1 MGTAEAAITFLTVL
15 TKETGYFDAVL
26 RNVRD
31 VRVPEPGR
39 LQCTLLVDESMQN
52 RRACVVAHCK
62 AGNSG
67 QCTCLVRNYH
77 RC

>member
-52 RRACVVAHCK
+52 RHAKVVTLRKTCIP
-62 AGNSG
+62 G
-67 QCTCLVRNYH
+67 QYT
-77 RC
+77 